1 MDDIKPALQELSES
15 SSSSISI
22 STTSSIS
29 STTTSIPPSSTT
41 THDANAAALTTPSW
55 PRIGSVVAETEI
67 PAAWR
72 KTKLQSEMQHQYVFL
87 GAVCGIFFVG
97 VLGVLMAAGEYA
109 SGSIRTS
116 MVAAPR
122 RNGVLLAKSAVAV
135 EVTESAKGFLA
146 ETGYDPKF
154 GARPL
159 ARAIRRYIENPLS
172 SRIIGGE
179 FDPGDTII
187 VDRAEG
193 EEGLT
198 FRTKVAATQ

>member
-29 STTTSIPPSSTT
+29 STTTTTPPSSTT
-41 THDANAAALTTPSW
+41 TYDTNADIHTTPSW

-97 VLGVLMAAGEYA
+97 VLGVLMCSWCSCWWRGDCFWTRR
-109 SGSIRTS
+109 GR
-116 MVAAPR
+116 PR
-122 RNGVLLAKSAVAV
+122 RSARVG
-135 EVTESAKGFLA
+135 S
-146 ETGYDPKF
+146 
-154 GARPL
+154 
-159 ARAIRRYIENPLS
+159 
-172 SRIIGGE
+172 
-179 FDPGDTII
+179 
-187 VDRAEG
+187 EG
-193 EEGLT
+193 RLMKWYG
-198 FRTKVAATQ
+198 